1 LPTGTYQAWLSTSTL
16 NAVTKMG
23 SARGFIRTDGQPFA
37 DTIAD
42 ITAGRI
48 LHPLNLDERGN
59 VVGSGADYVWTGT
72 TNAGTTSTSTCSDW
86 TSTLTTELG
95 MVGLV
100 VSGPFGW
107 SDAGEF
113 PCTVLESSGPLLYCF
128 DTSHIAP
135 LAITPV
141 TGRIGFVSEETFDPS
156 TGIAA
161 ADTLC
166 ESEATSAGFANA
178 STFKALLST
187 TTASAASRFNVA
199 TGSEPFVRPD
209 GIEIATAPAL
219 AAGTLDSG
227 IWQNAD
233 GTYVTA
239 GTTLAWTG
247 STNPS
252 TLGSHT
258 CTNWT
263 TKSASITGSVGD
275 SSRTDI
281 WFNDVT
287 SACSGSSVV
296 YCLEP

>member
-1 LPTGTYQAWLSTSTL
+1 
-16 NAVTKMG
+16 MG

-37 DTIAD
+37 DTIGD
-42 ITAGRI
+42 ITLGRI
-48 LHPLNLDERGN
+48 LNLLNLDESGRI
-59 VVGSGADYVWTGT
+59 VESGSDFVWTGT

-86 TSTLTTELG
+86 TTTSSAGLG

-107 SDAGEF
+107 SNAGQL
-113 PCTVLESSGPLLYCF
+113 PCNVSEPSGPFLYCF

-135 LAITPV
+135 LTITPV
-141 TGRIGFVSEETFDPS
+141 TGRIGFVSKGTFDPS
-156 TGIAA
+156 TGITV

-166 ESEATSAGFANA
+166 VNEATSAGLAEA
-178 STFKALLST
+178 SNFKALLST
-187 TTASAASRFNVA
+187 TTASAASRFDVSE
-199 TGSEPFVRPD
+199 GSEPFVRID
-209 GIEIATAPAL
+209 GIEIAAAPTL

-233 GTYVTA
+233 GTYVTT

-247 STNPS
+247 STSPS

-258 CTNWT
+258 CNNWS

-275 SSRTDI
+275 SSRTDL
-281 WFNDVT
+281 WFNDGA
-287 SACSGSSVV
+287 SECSGSAVV

>member
-1 LPTGTYQAWLSTSTL
+1 
-16 NAVTKMG
+16 MG

-37 DTIAD
+37 DRIAD

-48 LHPLNLDERGN
+48 LHPLNLDESGDI
-59 VVGSGADYVWTGT
+59 VGGGADYVWTGT
-72 TNAGTTSTSTCSDW
+72 ANAGTTTTSTCSDW
-86 TSTLTTELG
+86 TSSSSAEMG
-95 MVGLV
+95 EVGLV

-107 SDAGEF
+107 SDAGAF
-113 PCTVLESSGPLLYCF
+113 PCNVLESSGPLLYCF

-135 LAITPV
+135 LTITPV
-141 TGRIGFVSEETFDPS
+141 TGRIGFVSKGTFDPS

-166 ESEATSAGFANA
+166 ASEATTAGLANA

-187 TTASAASRFNVA
+187 TTASAASRFNVSE
-199 TGSEPFVRPD
+199 GSEPFVRVD
-209 GIEIATAPAL
+209 GIEIATAPNL

-247 STNPS
+247 STTPS
-252 TLGSHT
+252 TVGSHT
-258 CTNWT
+258 CTNWST
-263 TKSASITGSVGD
+263 NSASITGSVGD
-275 SSRTDI
+275 SSRTDL
-281 WFNDVT
+281 WFNDVP
-287 SACSGSSVV
+287 SSCSGSSVV

>member
-1 LPTGTYQAWLSTSTL
+1 
-16 NAVTKMG
+16 MG
-23 SARGFIRTDGQPFA
+23 EI
-37 DTIAD
+37 
-42 ITAGRI
+42 
-48 LHPLNLDERGN
+48 
-59 VVGSGADYVWTGT
+59 
-72 TNAGTTSTSTCSDW
+72 
-86 TSTLTTELG
+86 
-95 MVGLV
+95 GLV

-107 SDAGEF
+107 SDAGAF
-113 PCTVLESSGPLLYCF
+113 PCDVTEPSGPLLYCF

-135 LAITPV
+135 LGITPV
-141 TGRIGFVSEETFDPS
+141 TGRIGFVSTGTFDPS

-161 ADTLC
+161 ADAIC
-166 ESEATSAGFANA
+166 QSEAAAAALPNA
-178 STFKALLST
+178 TTFLSLLST
-187 TTASAASRFNVA
+187 STASAASRFNVSA
-199 TGSEPFVRPD
+199 GSEPFVRPD
-209 GIEIATAPAL
+209 GIEIAAAPTL

-258 CTNWT
+258 CNNWI

-275 SSRTDI
+275 SSRTDF
-281 WFNDVT
+281 WFNDGAT
-287 SACSGSSVV
+287 ACSGSSVV